1 MKKITYATICIFL
14 FVAVFSLST
23 AQSVKAAEKKILLK
37 CPVSFSTALPG
48 LGDVILWISK
58 QLEAAS
64 GGNMILKPYEP
75 GKLVHPFEILDAV
88 SKGKVNSGYGASGYW
103 RGKLPGGSIFTA
115 VPFGP
120 EAPEFLSWL
129 FHGNGGKLYQ
139 EMYDRAGYNVK
150 VFPACILAPETSG
163 WFHKPINSVDDLK
176 GLKMRFFGLGGQAMQ
191 KLGVSVSLLPA
202 GEIFPALEKK
212 ALDASEFSN
221 PAIDVRLGFYK
232 VVKYNYFPGWHQQS
246 TVLEL
251 LINKDVWNK
260 MSPAQQALIETVT
273 MASLTWS
280 LAYTEGIQG
289 KAIKENTENRGVKT
303 IYWSD
308 EMLAE
313 FKKAWEEV
321 AVELA
326 AKDPFFKKVWDDL
339 QAFRKEYAYWLS
351 VGYLPRPKPGIK

>member
-1 MKKITYATICIFL
+1 MKKIVLVTLFIFL
-14 FVAVFSLST
+14 FVAAFSFTT
-23 AQSVKAAEKKILLK
+23 AQPVQAKKILLK
-37 CPVSFSTALPG
+37 CPVSFSTNLPG
-48 LGDVILWISK
+48 LGDVILWISD
-58 QLEAAS
+58 QLKAAS

-88 SKGKVNSGYGASGYW
+88 SKGKINSGYGASGYW
-103 RGKLPGGSIFTA
+103 RGKLPGGAIFTA

-163 WFHKPINSVDDLK
+163 WFHKSINSVDDLK
-176 GLKMRFFGLGGQAMQ
+176 GLRMRFYGLGGQALQ
-191 KLGVSVSLLPA
+191 KLGVSVSLIPG

-221 PAIDVRLGFYK
+221 PAIDVKLGFYK

-246 TVLEL
+246 TILEL
-251 LINKDVWNK
+251 LVNKDVWND
-260 MSPAQQALIETVT
+260 MTSAQQALLNVVT
-273 MASLTWS
+273 MASLTHS

-289 KAIKENTENRGVKT
+289 AAIKENIEKRGVKT

-326 AKDPFFKKVWDDL
+326 AKEPFFKKVWEDL

-351 VGYLPRPKPGIK
+351 VGYLPRPKPEIK